1 MMENIESEYSGNQSR
16 ELARLVGSIAVEDG
30 LFETNWPGLM
40 VSRIST
46 PFPRQPISYKPS
58 LCIVVQGQKQ
68 IFLGDRNY
76 IYNPFQY
83 LVVPVALPLEMEIA
97 TATQEKPLLGL
108 GLELDLTTISELLL
122 SIDDSS
128 QPFPLVSQ
136 NQPALFIS
144 RTNTSL
150 QDALIRL
157 FCLLS
162 NPTDLK
168 ILGPQI
174 VREIIYRVL
183 QDEQGGQLR
192 NLVFRDS
199 GSHRIAGLIGF
210 LNDNYDRKLSIS
222 EIARFAGMSDSTL
235 HHKFREVT
243 NMSPIQYLKKIRLHH
258 ARTMMVDRGLNSSEA
273 SFQVGYSNPSQF
285 SREFKSMFG
294 LAPRQLLKTMT
305 APQ

>member
-1 MMENIESEYSGNQSR
+1 MENLKSEHSSHQSK
-16 ELARLVGSIAVEDG
+16 ELARLVGSIAKEDG
-30 LFETNWPGLM
+30 LFETNWPGLG

-46 PFPRQPISYKPS
+46 PFPRQPVPYKPS

-68 IFLGDRNY
+68 IFLGNKEY

-83 LVVPVALPLEMEIA
+83 LIVPVALPLEMEISQA
-97 TATQEKPLLGL
+97 SKEKPLLGL

-122 SIDDSS
+122 DIDESL
-128 QPFPLVSQ
+128 QPFLPLKQSK
-136 NQPALFIS
+136 PALFIS
-144 RTNTSL
+144 RTTSSL

-157 FCLLS
+157 FRLLS

-183 QDEQGGQLR
+183 QGEQGGQLR

-210 LNDNYDRKLSIS
+210 LNDNYDKKLSIA
-222 EIARFAGMSDSTL
+222 EIASFAGMSDSTL
-235 HHKFREVT
+235 HHKFRDVT
-243 NMSPIQYLKKIRLHH
+243 NMSPLQYLKKIRLHH
-258 ARTMMVDRGLNSSEA
+258 ARTMMIDRGLNSSEA
-273 SFQVGYSNPSQF
+273 GFEVGYSNPSQF

-294 LAPRQLLKTMT
+294 LAPRQLIKSMS
-305 APQ
+305 AEQ

>member
-1 MMENIESEYSGNQSR
+1 MEILNSEHSNHQSK
-16 ELARLVGSIAVEDG
+16 ELARLVGSIAKEDG
-30 LFETNWPGLM
+30 LFETNWPGLG

-46 PFPRQPISYKPS
+46 PFPRQPVPYKPS

-68 IFLGDRNY
+68 IFLGNKGY

-83 LVVPVALPLEMEIA
+83 LIVPVALPLELEISQA
-97 TATQEKPLLGL
+97 SKEKPLLGL

-122 SIDDSS
+122 DIDESS
-128 QPFPLVSQ
+128 QPFLPLKQ
-136 NQPALFIS
+136 NKPALFIS
-144 RTNTSL
+144 RTTSSL

-157 FCLLS
+157 FHLLS

-183 QDEQGGQLR
+183 QGEQGGQLR

-210 LNDNYDRKLSIS
+210 LNDNYEKKLSIA
-222 EIARFAGMSDSTL
+222 EIASFAGMSDSTL
-235 HHKFREVT
+235 HHKFRDVT
-243 NMSPIQYLKKIRLHH
+243 NMSPLQYLKKIRLHH
-258 ARTMMVDRGLNSSEA
+258 ARTMMIDRGLNSSEA
-273 SFQVGYSNPSQF
+273 GFEVGYSNPSQF

-294 LAPRQLLKTMT
+294 LAPRQLIKSMSTE
-305 APQ
+305 Q